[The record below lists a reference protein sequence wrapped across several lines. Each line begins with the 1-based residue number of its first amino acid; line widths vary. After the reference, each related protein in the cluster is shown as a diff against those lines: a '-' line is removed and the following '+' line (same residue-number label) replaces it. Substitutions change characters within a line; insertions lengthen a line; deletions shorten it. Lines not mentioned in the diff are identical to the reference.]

1 MSERSVIFLK
11 KRIAVI
17 LLILTLIYVTADYS
31 FDASVSASGNID
43 NREYVLGGE
52 IIGIKLYGKGLICID
67 FESVSGKNPAIEAG
81 LRRGDVILSV
91 NGKEILNTDDFSKTV
106 ATSSGELKIVYDRD
120 GEISETAITPIK
132 DESGIS
138 RVGMWVRDSIAGVGT
153 VTFYDEKEGE
163 VVTLGHSVSDSDT
176 GRNFIVRKGYITDC
190 DVLSVEQSKSGYPGE
205 IVGKF
210 KEDEKIYGY
219 ITKNTAGGLFAN
231 SSGLTSGEGLK
242 VKAASSREVKDG
254 EAFLYTELGGD
265 GVKPYKVEI
274 KKVYSRAK
282 GDMIV
287 TVKDN
292 ELLSLTGGI
301 VQGMSGSPLVQNGK
315 LIGAVTHVFVNDPTR
330 GYGIF
335 IENMLSKE

>member
-17 LLILTLIYVTADYS
+17 LVILTLAYVNVDYNL
-31 FDASVSASGNID
+31 DTSVSASGYID
-43 NREYVLGGE
+43 NSEYVLGGNVV
-52 IIGIKLYGKGLICID
+52 GIKLYGRGLILVD
-67 FESVSGKNPAIEAG
+67 FKEISGENPALKAG
-81 LRRGDVILSV
+81 LCKGDILLSA
-91 NGKEILNTDDFSKTV
+91 NGTDIKNTDSFIETV
-106 ATSSGELKIVYDRD
+106 ITSPGEIAITADRNGELF
-120 GEISETAITPIK
+120 ETVLTPIK
-132 DESGIS
+132 DEYGVN

-153 VTFYDEKEGE
+153 VTFYDEKCGR

-176 GRNFIVRKGYITDC
+176 GRSFGVRKGYITDC
-190 DVLSVEQSKSGYPGE
+190 DIVSVEKSEEGTPGE

-210 KEDEKIYGY
+210 TEDEKIYGY
-219 ITKNTAGGLFAN
+219 ITENTAGGLFAN
-231 SSGLTSGEGLK
+231 SSGILPVDKLK

-265 GVKPYKVEI
+265 GIKPYKVEI
-274 KKVYSRAK
+274 KKVYGRAK

-287 TVKDN
+287 TVADD
-292 ELLSLTGGI
+292 ELLSVTGGI

-330 GYGIF
+330 G
-335 IENMLSKE
+335 